1 VVLFLDSGMG
11 RRRRRR
17 GDRGSAGEHG
27 APGGPG
33 QDGMLQYQGQTF
45 SNITGLGDNSTS
57 CAVVFSPGM
66 CMERLVEAVHDF
78 GYVNDNATAGGSKV
92 S

>member
-1 VVLFLDSGMG
+1 
-11 RRRRRR
+11 
-17 GDRGSAGEHG
+17 
-27 APGGPG
+27 
-33 QDGMLQYQGQTF
+33 MLQYQGQTF